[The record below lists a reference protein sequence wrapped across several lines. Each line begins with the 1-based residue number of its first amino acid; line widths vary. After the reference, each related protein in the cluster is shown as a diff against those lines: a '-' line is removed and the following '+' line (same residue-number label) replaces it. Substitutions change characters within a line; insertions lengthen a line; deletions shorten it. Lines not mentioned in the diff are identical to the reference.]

1 MSLCTE
7 RNKSSKMGGKWRVEI
22 IVSENHIKRV
32 NPESYEEKNITMTQT
47 INWHQLFNINT

>member
-7 RNKSSKMGGKWRVEI
+7 RNKSSKMGGKRRVEI
-22 IVSENHIKRV
+22 IVSENYIKRV
-32 NPESYEEKNITMTQT
+32 NPESYEEKNITMNQT